1 MIHFLTYGSYADKI
15 INRVILRSLTMAN
28 RKIEMYEYRQIIIQ
42 MRLGYKDRE
51 IARSG
56 LAGRKKCK
64 DIRTIAEFQGWLNPN
79 GKVPTDL
86 ELQST
91 FDKNKCKSPQSTAT
105 PYYETI
111 SSLVKAGHKSTTIY
125 RHLVSQHRYKGSYTA
140 IQVYILNISSASK
153 FC

>member
-1 MIHFLTYGSYADKI
+1 
-15 INRVILRSLTMAN
+15 MAN

-91 FDKNKCKSPQSTAT
+91 FDKNKCK
-105 PYYETI
+105 
-111 SSLVKAGHKSTTIY
+111 TIY
-125 RHLVSQHRYKGSYTA
+125 YLYNYYNNIMLIKYNN
-140 IQVYILNISSASK
+140 IYYLYYLN
-153 FC
+153 